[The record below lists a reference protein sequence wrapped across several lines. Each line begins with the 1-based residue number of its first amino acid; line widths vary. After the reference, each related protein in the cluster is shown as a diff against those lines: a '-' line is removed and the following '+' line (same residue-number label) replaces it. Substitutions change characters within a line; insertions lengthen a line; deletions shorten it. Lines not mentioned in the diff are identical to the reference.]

1 MMAAWFVSQ
10 NIVRTNSHVPM
21 YSGIENQP
29 KENHFK
35 EVDEK
40 SLLQILLFLQDKKKS
55 YDLQT
60 FEKQNDKC

>member
-1 MMAAWFVSQ
+1 MIFYEGCMVCKSKHCQDKFPCPYV
-10 NIVRTNSHVPM
+10 
-21 YSGIENQP
+21 ENQP

>member
-1 MMAAWFVSQ
+1 MKVAWFVSQ

-29 KENHFK
+29 KK